1 MPSWI
6 TKDRLRR
13 TSDLLDVII
22 LGGAFFGAM
31 TGNIE
36 MALAG
41 IALVM
46 LSKSVDHVMKEW

>member
-46 LSKSVDHVMKEW
+46 LSKSVDHIMKEW